1 MIVLYCD
8 EPDNNTRSQAFC
20 SILLKAKKNCPV
32 TSSYKVNVKE
42 NEYTALTSE
51 EPKNMINNYL
61 LPSSTNIGILRTK
74 LTGGDSFIPFVKA
87 VMAAPN
93 WILTLVSNN

>member
-1 MIVLYCD
+1 M
-8 EPDNNTRSQAFC
+8 FC
-20 SILLKAKKNCPV
+20 FVESKKKCPV

-61 LPSSTNIGILRTK
+61 LPLSTNIGILRTK
-74 LTGGDSFIPFVKA
+74 LTKGGNSFIPSVKV